1 MILKIYID
9 DWRTLDFVCW
19 ANWGIWKVFLCI
31 LNNSLQPP
39 NLRSNFLKN
48 VEKYFATKTAQNFAT
63 TTASWV
69 WLSPPAFSLPWS
81 SFSPLFGD
89 QGANFISVKSIIHIF
104 TFTFMLI
111 FKYRFHSFTLV
122 SFHMIFKKLYN
133 QSPTYLQTLHWL
145 DLFN

>member
-1 MILKIYID
+1 MMTILKIYID

-31 LNNSLQPP
+31 LHNSLQPP

-89 QGANFISVKSIIHIF
+89 QGDIFLFILHIF

-122 SFHMIFKKLYN
+122 SFHKNLKKLYFKV
-133 QSPTYLQTLHWL
+133 QLTSRHWF